1 MRAKRLLACFVPFER
16 WHDTCFQASAVPASS
31 TISGDKPAKATTC
44 SVLAWLT
51 HQSLVCG
58 TRGCGRFAAFAM
70 TCHGASIRTMTD
82 AHFALTRLPQRPARR
97 VSRAQTM
104 PTAQPELQKV
114 ARYRGLQEA
123 VDELER
129 ELTVRSRCFPRW
141 VTEGRVSR
149 SDAIDRLDRMA
160 TAHRLCS
167 LPHARM
173 NF

>member
-1 MRAKRLLACFVPFER
+1 
-16 WHDTCFQASAVPASS
+16 
-31 TISGDKPAKATTC
+31 
-44 SVLAWLT
+44 
-51 HQSLVCG
+51 
-58 TRGCGRFAAFAM
+58 
-70 TCHGASIRTMTD
+70 
-82 AHFALTRLPQRPARR
+82 
-97 VSRAQTM
+97 M

-160 TAHRLCS
+160 TAHAWLESLCNAAPEPQATIMPKVVTS
-167 LPHARM
+167 SGDTTDTKP
-173 NF
+173 F